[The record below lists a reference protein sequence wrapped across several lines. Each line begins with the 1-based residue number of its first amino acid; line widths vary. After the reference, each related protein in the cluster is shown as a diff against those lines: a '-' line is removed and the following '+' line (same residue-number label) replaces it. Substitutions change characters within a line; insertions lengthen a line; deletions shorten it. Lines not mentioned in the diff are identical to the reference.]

1 MKECKTKILECVD
14 MYAIQR
20 QVAVRKGRIFHTV
33 PPKITQ
39 LQKLLS
45 GSHFAARIP
54 LCSILWPIIGFILD
68 PFGQM

>member
-1 MKECKTKILECVD
+1 

-20 QVAVRKGRIFHTV
+20 QVAVGKGRIFHTA

-54 LCSILWPIIGFILD
+54 LCSIL
-68 PFGQM
+68 